1 MECGET
7 ISYTLDIGTLDIKE
21 PTEDMPRTI
30 ILDNLGEI
38 SIRNKTVGDDL
49 LVDEFAKRKGIDVS
63 DMQMRI
69 LLLDLCLISQE
80 KSLDE
85 LYALTESADITA
97 NDIVTIENWFTK
109 NEWGMKEEVNVKC
122 PKCHKEASRGYVLS
136 IEDFFSFI

>member
-1 MECGET
+1 
-7 ISYTLDIGTLDIKE
+7 
-21 PTEDMPRTI
+21 MPRTI
-30 ILDNLGEI
+30 VLDNLGEI
-38 SIRNKTVGDDL
+38 SIRNKAVGDDL

-85 LYALTESADITA
+85 LYALTENADITA
-97 NDIVTIENWFTK
+97 NDIVTIENWFTE
-109 NEWGMKEEVNVKC
+109 NEWGMKEEIKVKC